1 MTPEQVDQLLSHVGR
16 MADALER
23 LSAPDQSR
31 PKHVKPLS
39 DYAEFNWDTIGA
51 SIIKSDRCGAAV
63 IEHGGQ
69 LYYRRSKSDF
79 GEDVW
84 YSYGLGADEQ
94 GKKRYATLI
103 KFTQPP
109 KIKGLSQDL
118 VDAYSE

>member
-1 MTPEQVDQLLSHVGR
+1 MSYVGR

-51 SIIKSDRCGAAV
+51 SIIKSDRYGAAV
-63 IEHGGQ
+63 IECGGQ